1 MMHWSNEIKT
11 LNFSHL

>member
-1 MMHWSNEIKT
+1 MHWCNDIKT